1 MRYILW
7 ILVLICQ
14 IGNLVCLNLNAKKDD
29 TNLKSKKTLHI
40 ISVLLQS
47 IATLLLLCLIFGM

>member
-7 ILVLICQ
+7 ILVLMCQ
-14 IGNLVCLNLNAKKDD
+14 IGNLVCLKLNEKND

-47 IATLLLLCLIFGM
+47 IATLLLLCLIFGI

>member
-7 ILVLICQ
+7 ILVLMCQ
-14 IGNLVCLNLNAKKDD
+14 TGNLVCLKLNEKND

-47 IATLLLLCLIFGM
+47 IATLLLLCLIFGI